1 MVLPEEQVSQMLW
14 VPEPPLAPH
23 WLLLIQYLPMVIE
36 SPEVLVLSFWGM
48 LAAQVLA
55 WHAPLEH
62 SPVHALPQ
70 PPQFCASIWRLTHVP
85 LQSV

>member
-1 MVLPEEQVSQMLW
+1 
-14 VPEPPLAPH
+14 
-23 WLLLIQYLPMVIE
+23 
-36 SPEVLVLSFWGM
+36 M

-85 LQSV
+85 LQSA